1 MVTENAHRH
10 HTNFGGGQTH
20 DQYIR
25 KLAHQLA
32 TVEELK
38 LRDGTVLKKA
48 ARTVQTRAPS
58 PANTPA
64 ASMASGVAGSFGGWH
79 VGADGEPH
87 TIGPSLGQ
95 LLECKWCWMVHG
107 NKKRI
112 KTRCKECDTGFCDP
126 ARTGERG
133 HGGRNCFELHKQHG
147 LPPMTAWKAKGS
159 ETVKRKWHAIA
170 DGDVHHLHAA
180 KCGNKGARAPNGDF
194 LATA

>member
-1 MVTENAHRH
+1 M
-10 HTNFGGGQTH
+10 
-20 DQYIR
+20 
-25 KLAHQLA
+25 
-32 TVEELK
+32 EELK

-58 PANTPA
+58 PVANTPA
-64 ASMASGVAGSFGGWH
+64 GPSMPSGVAVGGSS
-79 VGADGEPH
+79 DGEHH

-107 NKKRI
+107 TKKRI

-147 LPPMTAWKAKGS
+147 LPPMTAWKRKGS

-180 KCGNKGARAPNGDF
+180 TCGNKGARAPNGDF